1 MNDNYNKI
9 LSPLELYKK
18 KDFKKKY
25 DNLLNIKMNIN
36 DFDKI
41 FFKEDDQNMKIIF
54 LGSTK
59 IKGNFIKI
67 KKGLLKIKHQ
77 LQNILKIQ

>member
-1 MNDNYNKI
+1 MNDNYNKF

-41 FFKEDDQNMKIIF
+41 FFKEDD
-54 LGSTK
+54 
-59 IKGNFIKI
+59 
-67 KKGLLKIKHQ
+67 
-77 LQNILKIQ
+77 